1 MNYRKKDIIAVIPAH
16 NEEKYLAEVIKE
28 TEKYVDKIIIV
39 NDGSKDSTKE
49 IAEKAR
55 VIIINHKKRAGLG
68 ASLKHGCDRAL
79 DIGAKIIVNID
90 ADAQHKPSEIKLLVD
105 ELYDEHV
112 EAVFGQ
118 RDFEKIPLKKR
129 TGNRFLSW
137 LLKKLFDIKIKDT
150 QTGFRAFTADTYKKI
165 KWDSKDY
172 TVASEMIIN
181 MYKSNIRYAEIPITT
196 IYHEN
201 HKGTTILDGIKITL
215 NILKLKLT

>member
-55 VIIINHKKRAGLG
+55 VIIINHSKKLGLG
-68 ASLKHGCDRAL
+68 ASLRHGCDRAL

-105 ELYDEHV
+105 ELYDKHA
-112 EAVFGQ
+112 EAIFGQ

-150 QTGFRAFTADTYKKI
+150 QTGLRVLTSSCYKQI
-165 KWDSKDY
+165 KWNSKDY
-172 TVASEMIIN
+172 TVASEILIN
-181 MYKSNIRYAEIPITT
+181 LHKNNIRYAEIPITT

-201 HKGTTILDGIKITL
+201 HKGTTILDGVKIAL
-215 NILKLKLT
+215 KILRLKLT